1 MGRNLCLILVSL
13 LLSACGALRAPDP
26 YYPPLTPVADRTFEE
41 WLGVAREV
49 SYDDLFQDPNRY
61 LGEIVRFTGEIQEI
75 IVTESDTRLQIAV
88 TWDEAWEDF
97 VFVRSRGAAMELARG
112 QVVSFVGRVN
122 GTIDYIPVS
131 GRMST
136 ALDISSYAIQVEAG

>member
-13 LLSACGALRAPDP
+13 LLSACGALRASDP
-26 YYPPLTPVADRTFEE
+26 YYPPVTPVADRTFEE
-41 WLGVAREV
+41 WLGLAREV
-49 SYDDLFQDPNRY
+49 PHDDLFQDPDRY
-61 LGEIVRFTGEIQEI
+61 LGEIVRFTGEIQEV

-97 VFVRSRGAAMELARG
+97 VFVRYRGAAMELARG

-136 ALDISSYAIQVEAG
+136 SLDISSYAIQVEAG

>member
-1 MGRNLCLILVSL
+1 MGRNLCLILVFL

-26 YYPPLTPVADRTFEE
+26 YYPPVTPVVDRTFEE
-41 WLGVAREV
+41 WLGLAREV
-49 SYDDLFQDPNRY
+49 PYDDLFQDPDRY
-61 LGEIVRFTGEIQEI
+61 LGEIVLFTGEIQEV

-97 VFVRSRGAAMELARG
+97 VFVRYRGAAMELARG

-136 ALDISSYAIQVEAG
+136 SLDISSYAIQVEAG